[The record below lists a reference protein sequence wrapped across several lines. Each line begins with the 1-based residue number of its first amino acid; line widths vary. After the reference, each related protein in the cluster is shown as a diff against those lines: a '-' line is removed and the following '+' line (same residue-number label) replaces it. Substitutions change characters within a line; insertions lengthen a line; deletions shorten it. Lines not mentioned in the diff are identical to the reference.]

1 MRRTDLIRD
10 YLRGR
15 GGEANLREIYQN
27 LLKDSLRDISDSLTY
42 LVERGEL
49 VEGKG
54 GRYRLVEKADGR
66 ARQAYLLLWRG
77 AHQLSLRGPWSTG
90 DLAQVTGV
98 SLRGVKYWV
107 AEMKGR
113 GLLVERGEFRYL
125 VAKDAPHRDQP
136 PLFRWPRRGKA
147 KSSRDMK
154 GVANV

>member
-1 MRRTDLIRD
+1 MRRPDQIREL
-10 YLRGR
+10 LRGR
-15 GGEANLREIYQN
+15 GGEASLREIYQH
-27 LLKDSLRDISDSLTY
+27 LLKDSLRDLDDSLTY
-42 LVERGEL
+42 LMERGEL
-49 VEGKG
+49 VEVKG

-77 AHQLSLRGPWSTG
+77 AHQLSLRGPWSTV
-90 DLAQVTGV
+90 DLAQVSGV

-125 VAKDAPHRDQP
+125 VARDAPHRDQA

-147 KSSRDMK
+147 KSSRDIE
-154 GVANV
+154 GGGE